1 MAQAESVLLGLTG
14 LALLAAVVMYVLA
27 LARTGEKQEARGKRQ
42 ETRNALHLAS
52 CVLHPPWLG
61 RAGTWGSVAAL
72 MALTAALVVRG
83 LRAWHWPFA
92 TAYEFALCFVWGTVV
107 AYLLLERWCR
117 TRAAGPFVIS
127 IALLLLAYACLVMPA
142 AARLAQPLLPS
153 LRSIWF
159 QLHVIP
165 AAVAYGGF
173 AVAGGAGVMS
183 LLARHWEALEE
194 RSPPQEA
201 ELMATRAVAF
211 GYPWMTA
218 ALIFGAIWAQF
229 AWGRYWSWDIK
240 EVWALIVWLVYT
252 LYLHARP
259 LRGWRGRP
267 LAWLAVVGL
276 VTVLFTFLSVGWL
289 ARTVG
294 LESLHVF

>member
-14 LALLAAVVMYVLA
+14 LGLLMAVAMYALA

-42 ETRNALHLAS
+42 ETRNDLHLAP

-61 RAGTWGSVAAL
+61 QAGTWNSVAAL

-92 TAYEFALCFVWGTVV
+92 TAYEFALCFVWGTVAV
-107 AYLLLERWCR
+107 YLLLERWCR
-117 TRAAGPFVIS
+117 TRAAGAFVIS
-127 IALLLLAYACLVMPA
+127 MALLLLGYACFVMPA
-142 AARLAQPLLPS
+142 AERLARPLLPS

-165 AAVAYGGF
+165 AAVAYAGF
-173 AVAGGAGVMS
+173 AVAGGAGATA
-183 LLARHWEALEE
+183 LLARRWSLLEE
-194 RSPPQEA
+194 RLPSREA
-201 ELMATRAVAF
+201 ELLATRAVAF
-211 GYPWMTA
+211 SYPWMTA
-218 ALIFGAIWAQF
+218 AMIFGAIWAQF

-252 LYLHARP
+252 LYLHARA

-276 VTVLFTFLSVGWL
+276 LTVLFTFLGAGWL

>member
-1 MAQAESVLLGLTG
+1 MAQAESALLGLTG
-14 LALLAAVVMYVLA
+14 LALLAAVLAYTLA
-27 LARTGEKQEARGKRQ
+27 LARMSEKQEAAG
-42 ETRNALHLAS
+42 
-52 CVLHPPWLG
+52 LG
-61 RAGTWGSVAAL
+61 RAGTGGSVAAL
-72 MALTAALVVRG
+72 VALTAALAVRG
-83 LRAWHWPFA
+83 LRGWHWPFA
-92 TAYEFALCFVWGTVV
+92 TAYEFALCFVWGTVAV
-107 AYLLLERWCR
+107 YLLLERWCR
-117 TRAAGPFVIS
+117 RRAAGAFVVS
-127 IALLLLAYACLVMPA
+127 IALLLLAYARFVMPPE
-142 AARLAQPLLPS
+142 ARLAQPLLPS

-165 AAVAYGGF
+165 VAVAYGAF
-173 AVAGGAGVMS
+173 AVAGGAGVMA
-183 LLARHWEALEE
+183 LLALRWEAWE
-194 RSPPQEA
+194 RRLSPREA
-201 ELMATRAVAF
+201 ERITSRAVTF

-218 ALIFGAIWAQF
+218 AMIFGAIWAQF
-229 AWGRYWSWDIK
+229 AWGSYWSWDIK

-267 LAWLAVVGL
+267 LAWLAVAGL